1 MNCQEFLE
9 QLHPY
14 FDGELDVLR
23 SRQME
28 QHLRDCP
35 RCAALLDSQRSLR
48 KALDPQALRFGVP
61 PALRAKIR
69 VGLRDRT
76 PRKALAVFRF
86 RFWVS
91 WAVPAAAL
99 VALIALVVNARLESS
114 RQDLLV
120 RELASCHVRSLMGNH
135 LLDVPST
142 DQHTV
147 KPWFNGKLDFAPTV
161 KDFSA
166 DGFPLVGGRLDYVNG
181 RSAAALVYRHRNHLI
196 NLFVWPATG
205 KKSGLVDTRALQG
218 FHLLGWQDGDLQ
230 YWAVSDLNE
239 TELREFVELWR
250 K

>member
-9 QLHPY
+9 QMHPY

-23 SRQME
+23 SREME

-35 RCAALLDSQRSLR
+35 RCAALLESQRSLR
-48 KALDPQALRFGVP
+48 KALDPQALRVDAP

-69 VGLRDRT
+69 ASLQSRT
-76 PRKALAVFRF
+76 PRAARAAFRF
-86 RFWVS
+86 RFWLS
-91 WAVPAAAL
+91 WAIPAAAL
-99 VALIALVVNARLESS
+99 VALLALVVNARLESS
-114 RQDLLV
+114 RQDWLV

-161 KDFSA
+161 KDFST
-166 DGFPLVGGRLDYVNG
+166 DGFPLVGGRLDYVND

-205 KKSGLVDTRALQG
+205 KRTDAVNARTLQG
-218 FHLLGWQDGDLQ
+218 YHLLGWQDGDLQ

-239 TELREFVELWR
+239 AELQEFVSLWR